1 MKDKKHAEHM
11 LSIAGKDLSALR
23 GMAKDEVTF
32 HDEIFGFH
40 AQQTVE
46 KCLKAILSYFGVSY
60 PKTHDLLRLE
70 SLCLENEI
78 KIPEEFS
85 SLSDLTD
92 FAVEYRY
99 DLLEDEP
106 VKRSEILVSVE
117 AFFNYVHKIIQE
129 NNS

>member
-1 MKDKKHAEHM
+1 MRDKKHAEHM
-11 LSIAGKDLSALR
+11 LTIAGKDLSALR
-23 GMAKDEVTF
+23 GMAKDEATF

-60 PKTHDLLRLE
+60 PKTHDLLQLE
-70 SLCLENEI
+70 SLCMENEI

-99 DLLEDEP
+99 DLLEEEP
-106 VKRSEILVSVE
+106 VKRSEILASVE
-117 AFFNYVHKIIQE
+117 AFFNYVQKIVQ
-129 NNS
+129 